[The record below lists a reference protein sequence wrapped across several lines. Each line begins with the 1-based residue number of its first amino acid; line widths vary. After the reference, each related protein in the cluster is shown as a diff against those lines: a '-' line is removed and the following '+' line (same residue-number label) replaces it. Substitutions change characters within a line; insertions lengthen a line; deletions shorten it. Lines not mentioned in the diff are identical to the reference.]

1 MPLLDKNRQPTLGEL
16 RMFGLILATFFSLVG
31 GLVLWKT
38 GSWTTAAVIW
48 ISALLLCVFYYG
60 VPTSQWLV
68 FRVWIATL
76 YPIGW
81 IISHALLAIVYYLVI
96 TPIGL
101 GMRLFGRDPLQRELH
116 RSAKTYWTPRST
128 IKDTARYFQQ
138 F

>member
-1 MPLLDKNRQPTLGEL
+1 MGMRDLS
-16 RMFGLILATFFSLVG
+16 AVG
-31 GLVLWKT
+31 G
-38 GSWTTAAVIW
+38 
-48 ISALLLCVFYYG
+48 
-60 VPTSQWLV
+60 
-68 FRVWIATL
+68 